1 MKVLVLVE
9 DYPSNT
15 SKILMYVHVR
25 NKYYMKKGMEVT
37 VLSFK
42 AKAKYNIDGINVIT
56 LKDYK
61 ANKEKYKDYIL
72 ILHAANL
79 KHHYIFLKKYNENF
93 NKIVFFF

>member
-42 AKAKYNIDGINVIT
+42 AKEKYNIDGINVIT

-61 ANKEKYKDYIL
+61 ANKEKYKEKEDIFHKNKIEKCL
-72 ILHAANL
+72 
-79 KHHYIFLKKYNENF
+79 FLKIALIHVQY
-93 NKIVFFF
+93 

>member
-37 VLSFK
+37 VLNK
-42 AKAKYNIDGINVIT
+42 KIIQEKQG
-56 LKDYK
+56 KDK
-61 ANKEKYKDYIL
+61 PER
-72 ILHAANL
+72 
-79 KHHYIFLKKYNENF
+79 
-93 NKIVFFF
+93 